1 MSDGTDGIDDLV
13 AERLDGMEWP
23 WLLAAGPAAFVA
35 GYVATVLVVVLGPSS
50 IGDDVFNAL
59 KQLVFVFY
67 SAHNV
72 PLEVSGFGRVD
83 WLTRAASPSTPAPD
97 TPVVVFYAIPMLV
110 LIVTGVVVS
119 GRLLDRVD
127 DPVRIAAA
135 VGALGVS
142 YGLAAVA
149 GALVFTDTSLV
160 GGPARLAL
168 ADAALF
174 GLAYPLAFG
183 TVGAGRESG
192 PCSVSQRRK
201 GRRRSEVIDRTVPR
215 STDTVRVVLDG
226 GVQRNEFAEHEH
238 DDAVFIGE
246 GIDERRPRL
255 LVHWTRVATV
265 LIHPVGDTRV
275 VGDA

>member
-50 IGDDVFNAL
+50 IGDDVLNGF

-83 WLTRAASPSTPAPD
+83 WLTRAASPATPSPD

-110 LIVTGVVVS
+110 LIVTGVVVT

-135 VGALGVS
+135 VVALGVS
-142 YGLAAVA
+142 YGLVAIA
-149 GALVFTDTSLV
+149 GALVFTDTSLL

-183 TVGAGRESG
+183 TVGAGLAGAVEYVRRNRSG
-192 PCSVSQRRK
+192 
-201 GRRRSEVIDRTVPR
+201 E
-215 STDTVRVVLDG
+215 
-226 GVQRNEFAEHEH
+226 A
-238 DDAVFIGE
+238 A
-246 GIDERRPRL
+246 
-255 LVHWTRVATV
+255 
-265 LIHPVGDTRV
+265 
-275 VGDA
+275 